1 MALFENT
8 KTDVKEYLALLDTER
23 NMIAVVNPTAKG
35 VTPAMLAEAME
46 AKGLIVE
53 IRESKP
59 EMRTISL

>member
-8 KTDVKEYLALLDTER
+8 KTDVKEYLALLDTEG

-35 VTPAMLAEAME
+35 VTLSMLADAMF